1 MNHTPNINGIPSI
14 FVIFGMTGDLAAK
27 KIIPSLWHL
36 FLHDR
41 LPKKISIIGF
51 SRRNLSGEELNSLVV
66 EAVKKH
72 TDHKTNEND
81 IVEFLKFFSY
91 KAGVFED
98 EEAFKSLHSQIYEV
112 EKNWGVC
119 TNKLFYLAVPPSSY
133 EPIFENL
140 AKVKLN
146 IPCGGDLGWSRILI
160 EKPFGTDL
168 ISAQK
173 LQTLLSKYFKE
184 EQIYRIDHYLFKEI
198 IQGIENFRFSNNL
211 FENAWDNTMIERI
224 DIRILESIGVEDRG
238 GFYDTVGAIRDVGQ
252 NHILSMLVAITTE
265 YNSLMDVD
273 EVRKNRVFIL
283 DSLAKWTDE
292 ALKENTYRSQYDG
305 YKNIKGVNTDS
316 ETETYFALKTE
327 LDHPRWKGIPIYMEA
342 GKSIAESR
350 KEIILTLKH
359 PSNCLLCEQGSHS
372 SNRIVFR
379 LEPNDEVVIHFLTKK
394 PGFDREVEERD
405 FSFFLYEKES
415 KVEYVEEY
423 AKTINSAMG
432 GDQTLFV
439 SPEEVESS
447 WKFIDPIVDSW
458 KRGLVPLLQYEPKTT
473 PVFFDF
479 RTTKK
484 NCKDY
489 NSEKKEL
496 GIIGLGKMGGNIAR
510 RLLSKK
516 WNVVG
521 YNKSEKETK
530 DLESQGL
537 KGTYSLQEFVDKL
550 STPRTIWTMV
560 PHEAMNVVLEELTPF
575 LLPGDVII
583 DGGNSEYKESMRRGK
598 ELNLKGVGFIDAGVS
613 GGPGGALAGACIM
626 VGGEKDLYDRYENL
640 FRDLSVKDGYGY
652 MGKSGAGHFVKM
664 IHNGIEY
671 GMMQAIGEGFEVM
684 KKSSFSLNLR
694 SVAEIY
700 SHGSVISSSL
710 INWLVE
716 AYSKFGDDLNNDEYN
731 SGQVSHSGEGQWT
744 VDTAKEL
751 GVPVPIIEGSL
762 EFRKKSKDNPSYT
775 GRVLSA
781 LRHQFGG
788 HSTNINKNKEK

>member
-72 TDHKTNEND
+72 TDHKTKEED
-81 IVEFLKFFSY
+81 LVEFLKFFSY

-98 EEAFKSLHSQIYEV
+98 EEAFKSLYSQIDEI

-168 ISAQK
+168 VSAQK
-173 LQTLLSKYFKE
+173 IQTLLSKYFKE

-283 DSLAKWTDE
+283 DRLAKWTDE
-292 ALKENTYRSQYDG
+292 TLKENTYRSQYAG
-305 YKNIKGVNTDS
+305 YKNIKGVNADS
-316 ETETYFALKTE
+316 DTETYFALKTE

-342 GKSIAESR
+342 GKSMAESR

-359 PSNCLLCEQGSHS
+359 PSDCLLCEQGSHS

-379 LEPNDEVVIHFLTKK
+379 LQPNDEVVIHFLTKK

-458 KRGLVPLLQYEPKTT
+458 KRGLVPLAEYEPKTT

-479 RTTKK
+479 RATKK
-484 NCKDY
+484 NCKDH

-530 DLESQGL
+530 DLEIQGL
-537 KGTYSLQEFVDKL
+537 KGTYSLKEFVDTL
-550 STPRTIWTMV
+550 ATPRTIWTMV
-560 PHEAMNVVLEELTPF
+560 PHEAMDAVLEELTPF

-583 DGGNSEYKESMRRGK
+583 DGCNSEYKESMRRGK
-598 ELNLKGVGFIDAGVS
+598 ELNL
-613 GGPGGALAGACIM
+613 
-626 VGGEKDLYDRYENL
+626 
-640 FRDLSVKDGYGY
+640 
-652 MGKSGAGHFVKM
+652 
-664 IHNGIEY
+664 
-671 GMMQAIGEGFEVM
+671 
-684 KKSSFSLNLR
+684 
-694 SVAEIY
+694 
-700 SHGSVISSSL
+700 
-710 INWLVE
+710 
-716 AYSKFGDDLNNDEYN
+716 
-731 SGQVSHSGEGQWT
+731 
-744 VDTAKEL
+744 
-751 GVPVPIIEGSL
+751 
-762 EFRKKSKDNPSYT
+762 
-775 GRVLSA
+775 
-781 LRHQFGG
+781 
-788 HSTNINKNKEK
+788 